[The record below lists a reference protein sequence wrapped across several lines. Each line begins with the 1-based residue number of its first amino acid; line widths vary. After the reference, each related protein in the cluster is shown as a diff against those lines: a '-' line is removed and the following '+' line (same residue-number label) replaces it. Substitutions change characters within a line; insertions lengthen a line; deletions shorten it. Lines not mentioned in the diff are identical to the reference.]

1 MGVEPKLVRDQL
13 RILPVHAKMAP
24 YDGGMRFVADFDLRI
39 DARYLG
45 LESEAKQGGI
55 SSSLDVLRL
64 GVGDTVEDGITGFL
78 ASQNEAAFAAKL
90 TLLCL
95 DRDLRHKM
103 GAAARQAS
111 ERYAIERTTKIML
124 AHYERLVSEA
134 IPRRRSLSSRLRG
147 LVERLRE

>member
-1 MGVEPKLVRDQL
+1 
-13 RILPVHAKMAP
+13 
-24 YDGGMRFVADFDLRI
+24 
-39 DARYLG
+39 
-45 LESEAKQGGI
+45 
-55 SSSLDVLRL
+55 
-64 GVGDTVEDGITGFL
+64 
-78 ASQNEAAFAAKL
+78 
-90 TLLCL
+90 
-95 DRDLRHKM
+95 M